1 MEIEIPVF
9 TTLAPE
15 IFLLASAALILVVD
29 LFLKDKQK
37 VVSYWMSVAAL
48 LLTMVLTVLTQITV
62 DGAIL
67 SGTYKVD
74 VFGVVLKSTVL
85 FIVAGVF
92 IYSRTYLEVRELLRG
107 EFFILAIMGTLGM
120 MILIAAHSLVTIYL
134 GIELLSLS
142 MYAMVVYCRENHA
155 SIESGIKY
163 FIMGAVASG
172 ILLFGMSLIYGVAG
186 SLDIF
191 EIRESLLSA
200 ETIPLSVMFGLVLM
214 IIGVAFKF
222 GAVPF
227 HMWVPDVYHGSATV
241 VGLYVGTAPKVAAF
255 ALAMRLLVE
264 GFGAIHTQWADIFI
278 VLAILSCLV
287 GNVVAIT
294 QSNIKRMLGYSA
306 VAHIGFIL
314 LGFVTGETSVTNG
327 YLSSMFYVI
336 VYSIMAAGAFGI
348 VIFLSDRGFESG
360 EIDDFKGLSKRNQWV
375 AFIMLLIMLS
385 MAGMPGTA
393 GFYAKFLIIQSLVD
407 ANMIWLA
414 ILFVVFAVIG
424 AFYYLRIIKCMYFDN
439 AYKEALPDSKFEFRI
454 LLGVNGI
461 VILGF
466 GIFPDGVISLC
477 RMALF

>member
-37 VVSYWMSVAAL
+37 VISYWMSVAAL
-48 LLTMVLTVLTQITV
+48 IVTMVLTVLTQITV
-62 DGAIL
+62 DGVIL

-74 VFGVVLKSTVL
+74 VFGVVLKSTIL
-85 FIVAGVF
+85 FIVASVF
-92 IYSRTYLEVRELLRG
+92 MYSRTYLEIRELLRG

-120 MILIAAHSLVTIYL
+120 MILISAHSLITIYL

-142 MYAMVVYCRENHA
+142 MYAMVVYCREKHS

-186 SLDIF
+186 SLNIF
-191 EIRESLLSA
+191 EIREALLS
-200 ETIPLSVMFGLVLM
+200 TKPIPLSVPFGLVLM

-287 GNVVAIT
+287 GNIVAIA

-314 LGFVTGETSVTNG
+314 LGFVTGETDVTNG

-360 EIDDFKGLSKRNQWV
+360 EIEDFKGLSKRNQWV

-385 MAGMPGTA
+385 MAGIPGTA
-393 GFYAKFLIIQSLVD
+393 GFYAKFLIIQSLIDVE
-407 ANMIWLA
+407 MIWLA

-424 AFYYLRIIKCMYFDN
+424 AYYYLRIIKCMYFDH
-439 AYKEALPDSKFEFRI
+439 AHKEALPDSRFEFRI

-466 GIFPDGVISLC
+466 GIFPDGVIALC

>member
-1 MEIEIPVF
+1 MEREIPVF
-9 TTLAPE
+9 MTLAPE
-15 IFLLASAALILVVD
+15 ISLLASAAIILLID
-29 LFLKDKQK
+29 LFLKGKQK
-37 VVSYWMSVAAL
+37 VISYWLSVIAL
-48 LLTMVLTVLTQITV
+48 LIAMIITVITQIAV
-62 DGAIL
+62 DDVVL

-74 VFGVVLKSTVL
+74 IFGVVLKTTIL

-120 MILIAAHSLVTIYL
+120 MILIAAHSLITIYL

-142 MYAMVVYCRENHA
+142 MYAMVVYCREKHS

-172 ILLFGMSLIYGVAG
+172 VLLFGMSLIYGVAG
-186 SLDIF
+186 SLNIF
-191 EIRESLLSA
+191 EIREALLS
-200 ETIPLSVMFGLVLM
+200 TKPIPLAVPFGLVLM

-278 VLAILSCLV
+278 VLAILSSVV
-287 GNVVAIT
+287 GNLVAIT
-294 QSNIKRMLGYSA
+294 QNNIKRMLGYSA

-314 LGFVTGETSVTNG
+314 MGFVTGETDVTNG

-360 EIDDFKGLSKRNQWV
+360 EIDDFKGLRSRNRWV

-414 ILFVVFAVIG
+414 ILFVVFAVVG

-439 AYKEALPDSKFEFRI
+439 AYKEALPDSRFEFRI

-477 RMALF
+477 KMALF